1 VIQELQRKSVIIR
14 AGLKAVKHADD
25 WCGIL
30 PFWLQ
35 KVYEPGSAP
44 ISNGKKAKP
53 KYKIEVI
60 PEQAKL
66 VKEIFR
72 LAANG
77 LGAKRLLQDLNTQGI
92 KCSISLGTVGHLLR
106 DRAVLGEH
114 QPLQYLETGPVQDGD
129 PVLKFPRIVD
139 QSDFDTVAA
148 RLDSKMKVCA
158 DGKVRPATGNRYS
171 HEANN
176 LFETLLRDVTEAP
189 ERSMTFQ
196 KKGEWANPYLI
207 SKWEPARK
215 GNRVRYDLFETE
227 FFRYLKDELDWKSV
241 AGEKES
247 AALKLARQ
255 ELNCVRA
262 ELDQAKHLL
271 ARRSEQ
277 AKNPSLSDAV
287 VEVYNA
293 QIADATARIATLMEQ
308 QYRLEGLIALESMKS
323 EALYSPERLLDMI
336 GDPAMRLNLRAEI
349 RRVISRIELD
359 FSIEPDIKVT
369 VRFVNDATRTVTF
382 RKLRPLR
389 GERLANATSH

>member
-1 VIQELQRKSVIIR
+1 M
-14 AGLKAVKHADD
+14 KA
-25 WCGIL
+25 
-30 PFWLQ
+30 
-35 KVYEPGSAP
+35 
-44 ISNGKKAKP
+44 
-53 KYKIEVI
+53 
-60 PEQAKL
+60 
-66 VKEIFR
+66 
-72 LAANG
+72 
-77 LGAKRLLQDLNTQGI
+77 
-92 KCSISLGTVGHLLR
+92 
-106 DRAVLGEH
+106 
-114 QPLQYLETGPVQDGD
+114 
-129 PVLKFPRIVD
+129 
-139 QSDFDTVAA
+139 
-148 RLDSKMKVCA
+148 CA

-176 LFETLLRDVTEAP
+176 LFETLLRNVTEAP